1 MVSSGDGQPGP
12 LRVAYISTTS
22 EPGGAEIS
30 LVTLIRGL
38 DRSEVEPL
46 ALLPSHGPLAERLQS
61 LGVQVSFAPME
72 TRRRRR
78 PMGFWRSQRA
88 IAHWLRDERPDIV
101 HVNSFWAPE
110 LVIPAARGAGFPV
123 VYHCRD
129 LYDRLDAARASAFR
143 MCDAVIAIT
152 RCVADRLEALLPG
165 LPVNVI
171 YNDVDVDALED
182 EPPDRA
188 LRPSLGWEDCF
199 VVGIASRISPDK
211 GQLDFIRAA
220 ALVSERFPAA
230 RFLVVGSPL
239 FTHDRDYP
247 ARLDS
252 EVLSLGLQGR
262 VHFTGFVESVASVY
276 RTMDVCVLASRSEPF
291 GLVVVEAMACG
302 VPVVATRSG
311 GPEEIITDGET
322 GLLVD
327 VGRSDLM
334 AEAILRLAEDP
345 GLRERLAAAG
355 RREVASRFNGQE
367 SRTVMRLYRTLARER

>member
-1 MVSSGDGQPGP
+1 MTGAPAAGRP

-30 LVTLIRGL
+30 LATLIKGL
-38 DRSEVEPL
+38 DRREVEPR
-46 ALLPSHGPLAERLQS
+46 ALLPGPGPLAEKLRALD
-61 LGVQVSFAPME
+61 VPVSFVPME

-78 PMGFWRSQRA
+78 PLGFWRSQRA
-88 IAHWLRDERPDIV
+88 IGNWLRQQGPDLV

-110 LVIPAARGAGFPV
+110 LVIPAARRAGFPV

-129 LYDRLDAARASAFR
+129 LYDRLDPARASALR
-143 MCDAVIAIT
+143 MCSAVIAIT
-152 RCVADRLEALLPG
+152 RCVAQRLEALLPG
-165 LPVNVI
+165 LPVKVI
-171 YNDVDVDALED
+171 YNDVDQAELEAAA
-182 EPPDRA
+182 PDSS
-188 LRPSLGWEDCF
+188 LRPSLGWEECF

-220 ALVSERFPAA
+220 AIVSECCPSA

-239 FTHDRDYP
+239 FTHDRGYP

-252 EVLSLGLQGR
+252 EILSLGLQGR

-276 RTMDVCVLASRSEPF
+276 KTMDVCVLASRSEPF

-302 VPVVATRSG
+302 IPVVATRSG
-311 GPEEIITDGET
+311 GPEEVIRHGET

-327 VGRSDLM
+327 VERPDQM
-334 AEAILRLAEDP
+334 AEAIIRLMEDA
-345 GLRERLAAAG
+345 GLRARLAAAG
-355 RREVASRFNGQE
+355 REDVARRFRNQE
-367 SRTVMRLYRTLARER
+367 SRRVTEMYRGLLGDV